1 MKTKA
6 NQQRLM
12 EQIRRNVA
20 AVKAMQRQYELHGVR
35 EMKEME
41 AELKRLARRL
51 DRGLDPREL
60 NKP

>member
-1 MKTKA
+1 
-6 NQQRLM
+6 M

-20 AVKAMQRQYELHGVR
+20 AVKAMQRQYELHGAR

-51 DRGLDPREL
+51 DRGLDPRREL